1 MPVTYHD
8 SLESIRAWAR
18 SRGYPVQPPASES
31 ELAALKQASL
41 ARLGYEIDPQYLQF
55 LSQSDG
61 LAFNGYTVFAS
72 HVVPLAAHPDRLLGG
87 FVETNVQLRAAKANQ
102 PFITFG
108 ETGNE
113 RYVFDLKRKTFA
125 ELDHPSLD
133 VLRDFGSF
141 EDMLAHMLS
150 RALE

>member
-18 SRGYPVQPPASES
+18 SRGYPAQSPASES
-31 ELAALKQASL
+31 ALAALKQASL
-41 ARLGYEIDPQYLQF
+41 ARLGYEVDPQYLEF

-87 FVETNVQLRAAKANQ
+87 FVETNVQLREAGANRR
-102 PFITFG
+102 FIAFG

-113 RYVFDLKRKTFA
+113 RYVFDVKRNMFA

-133 VLRDFGSF
+133 VLRDFASF
-141 EDMLAHMLS
+141 DDMLTYMLS